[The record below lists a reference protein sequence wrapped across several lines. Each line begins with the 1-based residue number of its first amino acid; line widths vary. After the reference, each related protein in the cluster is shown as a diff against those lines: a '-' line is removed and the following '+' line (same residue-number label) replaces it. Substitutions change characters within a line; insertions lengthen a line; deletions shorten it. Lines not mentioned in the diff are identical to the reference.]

1 MIYVGNNEMGAFT
14 LLKISRKMDQIKYED
29 FPVEQGARLSEYVD
43 ELISISDK
51 LYVIDITSF
60 SDTEEIVVSSVD
72 RICRAVNCD
81 IIIYAPEMD
90 PQSTILVSFRAIGYT
105 KIITHFMNQTLLMQE
120 MQKAIDQEKVYPDN
134 VQEELISQR
143 DDVYDALYAANPVMA
158 AIDQRENNQSAVLDS
173 FLVPSMAGAVQNK
186 ADKNTEFEYT
196 GAAEHIGDV
205 KELEPLKNKDI
216 EVDNNCINVK
226 RSDRKR
232 MLKIA
237 VIGSMSRIGTTTV
250 ALQLVK
256 FFNDQEEH
264 SAAYLQDN
272 SSNFMDTLREH
283 YYVDLS
289 SAAGSGKLEKV
300 SYSNIDMFDDPK
312 KINAIISSGYRYV
325 VYDYGNIKTINQ
337 ASAFEKDIILLVGG
351 TEPDELSAMTK
362 AMEIFGQKNVFYFF
376 NFTPFADMGEIR
388 EMMEDKKERTYF
400 LDYIPNKF
408 MYSPELGQSFAMM
421 MASDFEADDLTTGKE
436 KRLGRIFRR

>member
-14 LLKISRKMDQIKYED
+14 LLRISRSMEQIKYED
-29 FPVEQGARLSEYVD
+29 FPVEQGARLSDYVD
-43 ELISISDK
+43 DLISISDS

-60 SDTEEIVVSSVD
+60 SDPEEIIVSSVD

-81 IIIYAPEMD
+81 IIIYAPQMD
-90 PQSTILVSFRAIGYT
+90 LQATILVSFRAIGYT
-105 KIITHFMNQTLLMQE
+105 KIITHFMNQSLLMQE
-120 MQKAIDQEKVYPDN
+120 MRAAIDQEKVHPDN
-134 VQEELISQR
+134 VQEDLIIQR
-143 DDVYDALYAANPVMA
+143 DAAYDALYESNPVLA
-158 AIDQRENNQSAVLDS
+158 AIDQMQSRQQESEILD
-173 FLVPSMAGAVQNK
+173 FQIPSMADKKNDVIMPQPERKTEPVQN
-186 ADKNTEFEYT
+186 E
-196 GAAEHIGDV
+196 AAAVNLQQRPPEEVTH
-205 KELEPLKNKDI
+205 KYKPLNQQPSRM
-216 EVDNNCINVK
+216 
-226 RSDRKR
+226 RS
-232 MLKIA
+232 LKIA
-237 VIGSMSRIGTTTV
+237 VIGSMPRIGTTTV

-272 SSNFMDTLREH
+272 SSSFMDALQEH
-283 YYVDLS
+283 YYVDQS
-289 SAAGSGKLEKV
+289 SGPGKLEKV
-300 SYSNIDMFDDPK
+300 SYSNIDLFDDPK

-325 VYDYGNIKTINQ
+325 VYDYGDIKTINQ

-351 TEPDELSAMTK
+351 TEPDELSAMTH

-376 NFTPFADMGEIR
+376 NFTPSADMGEIR

-408 MYSPELGQSFAMM
+408 MYSPDLGQSFAMM
-421 MASDFEADDLTTGKE
+421 MASDFETEDLTTGKE